1 MQIILKHTV
10 NTLQSRLEMECN
22 HDMKQTTN
30 VEKQMMTLKTEL
42 EGAKNLHVML
52 LIPKHLQMQWIKLF

>member
-10 NTLQSRLEMECN
+10 NTLQSRLEMRYN

-30 VEKQMMTLKTEL
+30 VEKQMTLKTEL
-42 EGAKNLHVML
+42 EGQKNLHVML
-52 LIPKHLQMQWIKLF
+52 LIPKHLQMQWKKLF